1 MSAKTNTPK
10 SMTAIKFASIFFGSL
25 ITLWSAASVLSGL
38 AQVNWQVSEL
48 LRQYL
53 VAVGLMQEFHTLSDF
68 YTHIK
73 GVEYIIAVLFLGSF
87 PVFYSSLNKQ
97 HAKETAAN

>member
-1 MSAKTNTPK
+1 MARNTKNNGMSI
-10 SMTAIKFASIFFGSL
+10 MRYASIFFGSV
-25 ITLWSAASVLSGL
+25 ICIWSTAAVMSGL

-53 VAVGLMQEFHTLSDF
+53 IALGLIQEFHTLSDF

-73 GVEYIIAVLFLGSF
+73 GVEYILAVVFLSTF
-87 PVFYSSLNKQ
+87 PAFYSYVNK
-97 HAKETAAN
+97 HKAEATTAA